1 MSFGFETERFHVET
15 GPESLFQ
22 RVRQV
27 MEKTT
32 LELHAD
38 HFQKRARQ
46 RDVPMGQLQAFD
58 PEEWKLLLA
67 EVRRDSGKFVSS
79 GWLRE
84 IEGQGWLV
92 VIGLHDTVVTAY
104 PADGQKLGGEIVRGG
119 MLYELVD
126 SVNQKLLAEGD

>member
-15 GPESLFQ
+15 GPESLFR

-38 HFQKRARQ
+38 HFQTRAKQ
-46 RDVPMGQLQAFD
+46 RDVPVGRLKAFD
-58 PEEWKLLLA
+58 PEEWELLLA

-84 IEGQGWLV
+84 IEGQGWRV

-104 PADGQKLGGEIVRGG
+104 PADGQKLGDKIVRSGI
-119 MLYELVD
+119 LYELVD
-126 SVNQKLLAEGD
+126 SVSQKLLAEGG